1 MDEIRDRFGRL
12 VVYLE
17 ERDGRT
23 FVYDPERR
31 LRGWTDSRGTYDT
44 AGNGVLG
51 TPSPA
56 FLPARRR

>member
-1 MDEIRDRFGRL
+1 MEEIRDRFGHV

-31 LRGWTDSRGTYDT
+31 LRGWTDWRGTYDASGT
-44 AGNGVLG
+44 RVLG

-56 FLPARRR
+56 FLLARRG

>member
-1 MDEIRDRFGRL
+1 MDEIRDRFGRV

-17 ERDGRT
+17 EREGRT

-31 LRGWTDSRGTYDT
+31 LLGWTDWRATYDPS
-44 AGNGVLG
+44 GKQVLG

-56 FLPARRR
+56 FLLARRR